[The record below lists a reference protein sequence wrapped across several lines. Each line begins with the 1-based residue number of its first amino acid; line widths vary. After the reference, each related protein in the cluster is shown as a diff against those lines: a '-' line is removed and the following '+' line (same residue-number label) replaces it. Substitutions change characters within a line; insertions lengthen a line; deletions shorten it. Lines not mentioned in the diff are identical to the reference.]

1 MDFKIIKEI
10 LPYSSDD
17 AFLKLEAF
25 YHLLVSENQKYNLT
39 SLISE
44 EEVLI
49 KHFYDSLF
57 PFKDLDLTGKKV
69 LDIGSG
75 AGFPIVPLCLLNN
88 RMLGYAIDSN
98 NKKIFFLNKVK
109 NELGMDNLHIINGR
123 AEILAH
129 KTFRDSFDIVTAR
142 AFAPSTIELEILAP
156 FVKVGGVLIA
166 LKSKHY
172 LEEKEDILRVAKK
185 LNLTLVNTSNFIL
198 PNNMGE
204 RYVLTFK
211 KHRENSKIYPR
222 DYSLIKNKPL

>member
-1 MDFKIIKEI
+1 M
-10 LPYSSDD
+10 
-17 AFLKLEAF
+17 
-25 YHLLVSENQKYNLT
+25 V
-39 SLISE
+39 
-44 EEVLI
+44 
-49 KHFYDSLF
+49 
-57 PFKDLDLTGKKV
+57 
-69 LDIGSG
+69 
-75 AGFPIVPLCLLNN
+75 
-88 RMLGYAIDSN
+88 GYAIDSN

-129 KTFRDSFDIVTAR
+129 KTFRDSFDVVTAR

-185 LNLTLVNTSNFIL
+185 LNLSLINTSNFIL

-211 KHRENSKIYPR
+211 KVRENSKIYPR